1 MDDLF
6 EEGISEFINYEKDT
20 TGKKSRKD
28 KKKEKVEKMKADLRD
43 PEQRR
48 LRHQLRRKQDKAK
61 IQRELEGMTEEEARI
76 YLDKKAETKRLIK

>member
-1 MDDLF
+1 
-6 EEGISEFINYEKDT
+6 
-20 TGKKSRKD
+20 
-28 KKKEKVEKMKADLRD
+28 MKADLRD

-76 YLDKKAETKRLIK
+76 YLDKKAETKRLIKERNLKAL